1 MEVEPACDTC
11 NTGVTSRQSGTLD
24 QAELTSLVVGT
35 IGFLKDKFKAEQT
48 TKGELDKQ
56 LKEAKKD
63 PLMGGTRDSA
73 PRLNVPLLYRVAFPV
88 QWLWQRWHGRVAQER
103 RRCPVQGTM
112 RWHGQDHGGDAR
124 QHGNGL

>member
-1 MEVEPACDTC
+1 
-11 NTGVTSRQSGTLD
+11 
-24 QAELTSLVVGT
+24 VVGT
-35 IGFLKDKFKAEQT
+35 MGFLKDKFKAEQKT
-48 TKGELDKQ
+48 AKGELDKQ